1 MAILIKN
8 ATIVN
13 PGGKDYPEKMDL
25 LIEDGEISRIDK
37 NITAKNAQLL
47 EINNLHLSPGWI
59 DIGTQAGEPGYEQ
72 RETLETLAAAA
83 VKGGFTKLVLAPN
96 TDPVIMRRA
105 EIDSLIKKGE
115 SLAVSILPT
124 GAATA
129 ECKGKDLNEYM
140 DMGSSGAVAFTDGRN
155 GLRDPGCL
163 SRCLMYAESAGKPII
178 NRPLQMS
185 FNPFGVIHE
194 GKVSVSLGLEGIAT
208 EAEAIA
214 LHQDLMV
221 LSYSGGRLI
230 SLGISSEKA
239 IKTLSANDSNHF
251 AGVAAMNLLYT
262 DDALKD
268 FDTAFKVLPPLRE
281 EGDRKALIKAIQS
294 GKIKFIF
301 SNHDPMESELKDV
314 EFGAAAFG
322 ASTLETAFQMSWTAL
337 KEKINLEDVISLF
350 TSGPAEALGMETPQ
364 IKEGEIADMCF
375 FNPEGEEIVLRENIH
390 SLSKA
395 VPALN
400 SELKGKVFG
409 TLIGAKL
416 NLVH

>member
-8 ATIVN
+8 ATIIN
-13 PGGKDYPEKMDL
+13 PGGKNYSGEVDV
-25 LIEDGEISRIDK
+25 LIENGVIRKIGKRLPKGE
-37 NITAKNAQLL
+37 A
-47 EINNLHLSPGWI
+47 EIVERKNLHISPGWI
-59 DIGTQAGEPGYEQ
+59 DIGTQAGEPGHEQ

-105 EIDSLIKKGE
+105 DIDSLIKKAE
-115 SLAVSILPT
+115 NLPVNILPA

-129 ECKGKDLNEYM
+129 DCKGKELNEYM
-140 DMGSSGAVAFTDGRN
+140 DMASSGAVAFTDGRI

-163 SRCLMYAESAGKPII
+163 SRSLMYAESSGRPII

-208 EAEAIA
+208 EAEVIAIQ
-214 LHQDLMV
+214 QDLMV
-221 LSYSGGRLI
+221 LAYSGGRLI

-239 IKTLSANDSNHF
+239 LKVLSTNHTNHF

-262 DDALKD
+262 DDALYD
-268 FDTAFKVLPPLRE
+268 FDTSFKVLPPLRQE
-281 EGDRKALIKAIQS
+281 SDRKALIKGIQS

-314 EFGAAAFG
+314 EFGASAFG
-322 ASTLETAFQMSWTAL
+322 ASTLETAFQMSWTAM
-337 KEKINLEDVISLF
+337 KEKIALEDMVSLF
-350 TSGPAEALGMETPQ
+350 TSGPAEAIGMEAPKIEVGQ
-364 IKEGEIADMCF
+364 IADLCF
-375 FNPEGEEIVLRENIH
+375 FDPEGEELILRENIY

-395 VPALN
+395 VPSIN
-400 SELKGKVFG
+400 TKLKGKVFG

-416 NLVH
+416 NLVQ